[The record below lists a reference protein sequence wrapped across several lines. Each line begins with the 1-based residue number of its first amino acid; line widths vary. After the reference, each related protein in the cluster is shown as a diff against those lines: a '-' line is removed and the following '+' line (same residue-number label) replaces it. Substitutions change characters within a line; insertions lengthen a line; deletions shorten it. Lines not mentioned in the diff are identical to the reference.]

1 MKKQRQGASRARKTA
16 QVADLAPKSRK
27 ALAVKAGAF
36 NAFATQQ
43 PTSADAQAATHTH
56 WVDILSYSGGYV
68 KP

>member
-1 MKKQRQGASRARKTA
+1 
-16 QVADLAPKSRK
+16 VADLAPKSRK